1 MERAEVFFLDRARD
15 AKFGRKAPPPAAN
28 PLERIAVEVVV
39 PAAVQRPRLL
49 RDFQVVGATIGAPS
63 HLANRDMHRRTPL
76 TAGFSQWSTISAASR
91 NASTLR
97 LFLSV
102 SRRSVATPRSMVFNS
117 GRTSV
122 EATRSPS
129 SWTNGSDSGPRPDR
143 TRPPAISSGASAI
156 TELSP
161 RARASP
167 AHGDRRD

>member
-49 RDFQVVGATIGAPS
+49 RDFQVVGATIGTPPD
-63 HLANRDMHRRTPL
+63 LAHRDMHRSTPL

-102 SRRSVATPRSMVFNS
+102 SRRIVATPRSMVFNFAS
-117 GRTSV
+117 SET
-122 EATRSPS
+122 SPS
-129 SWTNGSDSGPRPDR
+129 PSDSTWAMRRRR
-143 TRPPAISSGASAI
+143 T
-156 TELSP
+156 
-161 RARASP
+161 
-167 AHGDRRD
+167 